1 MSKPG
6 VSVVIPL
13 FNQAAYIDRSI
24 TSALAQKPEP
34 EQVVVVDDGST
45 DDGAARVE
53 ALRDP
58 RIKLLRQAN
67 AGVSAARN
75 RGISESSHELIA
87 FLDADDEWLPGHL
100 QSLVGMAEKYPA
112 VGLLANGYR
121 TIGSGY
127 EKECTI
133 GEAHRVF
140 SPETYLAAALTG
152 NYPVWTSAA
161 MVRKSAFDAIEGGFV
176 MGRTNSEDQ
185 ALWLLLVLDHGLV
198 VSGSIGAL
206 YHKTPGG
213 LADRLMPE
221 PDALMITIDRILAD
235 RHELGEEFRELLA
248 EYSHRRALAIA
259 ANALLRKEPVV
270 AKAFLDMSSSTRR
283 YATRWRVLKILQL
296 SGGFLSGLFFRFRYG
311 LKHKKIA

>member
-13 FNQAAYIDRSI
+13 FNQAVYIDRSI
-24 TSALAQKPEP
+24 TSALAQEREP

-112 VGLLANGYR
+112 VGLLANGFR
-121 TIGSGY
+121 IVGPGY

-161 MVRKSAFDAIEGGFV
+161 MVRTSAFDAIEGGF
-176 MGRTNSEDQ
+176 MTDQYHAEDL

-206 YHKTPGG
+206 YHKTPGS
-213 LADRLMPE
+213 LTHRLVTE
-221 PDALMITIDRILAD
+221 PDALMITVERILAD
-235 RHELGEEFRELLA
+235 RHDLGEELRELLT
-248 EYSHRRALAIA
+248 ELYHRFALV
-259 ANALLRKEPVV
+259 NALKALRKKELFV
-270 AKAFLDMSSSTRR
+270 AKTFLDMSSATRR
-283 YATRWRVLKILQL
+283 YATRWRILKILQL
-296 SGGFLSGLFFRFRYG
+296 SGSLLSGLVLRFRYV
-311 LKHKKIA
+311 LKHKKTA

>member
-13 FNQAAYIDRSI
+13 FNKAAYIDRSI
-24 TSALAQKPEP
+24 TSALAQEREP

-58 RIKLLRQAN
+58 RIKLVRQAN

-75 RGISESSHELIA
+75 RGVGESSHELIA

-121 TIGSGY
+121 TIGPGY

-161 MVRKSAFDAIEGGFV
+161 MVRKSAFDAIKGGF
-176 MGRTNSEDQ
+176 MTDQYHAEDL

-198 VSGSIGAL
+198 VSGSIGAV
-206 YHKTPGG
+206 YHQNLGG
-213 LADRLMPE
+213 LAGRLMPE
-221 PDALMITIDRILAD
+221 PDALMITIEQILAD
-235 RHELGEEFRELLA
+235 RHDLGEELRELLA

-283 YATRWRVLKILQL
+283 FAARWRALKILQL
-296 SGGFLSGLFFRFRYG
+296 SGGFLSSLFFRFRYA
-311 LKHKKIA
+311 LKHK